1 MKYSIFISLVVFPLW
16 VLAQGNNSDTT
27 KKYSL
32 GIYTSAEY
40 PIITN
45 TTENFKKGE
54 SLSYSIGVQNRFLM
68 KDNIPISFSAGY
80 ICLNFKKKYHG
91 ELNSWDIDNVS
102 FSYKAISCRTQIGL
116 IQLLNNW
123 AGFGVNIH
131 YAFDKENDMKGDNI
145 PFHLINLASYSKT
158 QFIYV
163 PELFWEIA
171 ILKKVSLEFSLEYY
185 MNNDLFIFFED
196 AQDDFINSGNG
207 LTFKTRLLWSIK

>member
-1 MKYSIFISLVVFPLW
+1 MKSIIVISLIFLSIFVF
-16 VLAQGNNSDTT
+16 AQRGILEDTS
-27 KKYSL
+27 KYSL
-32 GIYTSAEY
+32 GLYSSVEY

-54 SLSYSIGVQNRFLM
+54 SLSYSIGVENRFFI
-68 KDNIPISFSAGY
+68 KEKIPISFIAGY
-80 ICLNFKKKYHG
+80 TCLNFKKKYHG
-91 ELNSWDIDNVS
+91 DLSSWDIDNVS
-102 FSYKAISCRTQIGL
+102 FSYKAISCGVQFGL
-116 IQLLNNW
+116 IQLLSHR

-158 QFIYV
+158 QLIYV

-171 ILKKVSLEFSLEYY
+171 IFKKVSLGFSLEYF

-196 AQDDFINSGNG
+196 VQDDFINSGNG
-207 LTFKTRLLWSIK
+207 LTFKTRLSWSIK